1 MEKKVIRNKPSAVR
15 DRIMAILE
23 EKKEALA
30 HKDFQNIF
38 SKKWDRVT
46 IYRALDKLVEEGK
59 IHKVT
64 GQEGAVQYAL
74 CSSCNS
80 HADGTNHNHNHVHFS
95 CIKCNKVTCIEHVT
109 PDLELPKGFTMQ
121 EVQCMVTG
129 ICDNC
134 PKP

>member
-23 EKKEALA
+23 ERREALA

-64 GQEGAVQYAL
+64 GQEGLYSML
-74 CSSCNS
+74 CVVR
-80 HADGTNHNHNHVHFS
+80 ATV
-95 CIKCNKVTCIEHVT
+95 IQMAQTTTI
-109 PDLELPKGFTMQ
+109 TMYIL
-121 EVQCMVTG
+121 VV
-129 ICDNC
+129 
-134 PKP
+134 